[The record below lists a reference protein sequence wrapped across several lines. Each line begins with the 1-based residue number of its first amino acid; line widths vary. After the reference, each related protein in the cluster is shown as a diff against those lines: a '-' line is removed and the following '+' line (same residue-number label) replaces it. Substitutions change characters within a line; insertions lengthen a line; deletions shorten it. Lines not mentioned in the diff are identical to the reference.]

1 MTNNKR
7 FISLTGTTCAGKST
21 ALKALKQ
28 SGAERFMVIPQVT
41 RRNPRTDD
49 APECFI
55 YTKNIIPN
63 EMFLY
68 NKDLS
73 YGISRQSLLDFMNS
87 DCQIAAGKLVRWRC
101 TPQPYGLAVQRLL
114 AFPRRTS
121 VGSVTGHC
129 FASPTL
135 RQLSTI
141 TKSLREGGFLLWCR
155 TVCNYRTENYDE
167 YKQLGYKIGLFICQK
182 FSANMVH

>member
-87 DCQIAAGKLVRWRC
+87 DCQIALASLCSGVAHRSLTASQSKDCSLSLAELRPARS
-101 TPQPYGLAVQRLL
+101 PDIASQAQP
-114 AFPRRTS
+114 
-121 VGSVTGHC
+121 
-129 FASPTL
+129 
-135 RQLSTI
+135 
-141 TKSLREGGFLLWCR
+141 
-155 TVCNYRTENYDE
+155 
-167 YKQLGYKIGLFICQK
+167 
-182 FSANMVH
+182 SAN